1 MRYNLYKSLFLLVAA
16 TSLSVFVA
24 AADDPYGL
32 KGKTHSAVTPAPR
45 TDADWWMPRHEQ
57 IVKRAAEG
65 SVDLIFLGDSI
76 THGWE
81 SKGRELWDRFYAP
94 RRAMN
99 MGFSGDK
106 TEQVLWRLEH
116 GEADGIRPKLAV
128 IMIGTNNRNPAGE
141 IADGIKA
148 IVQELRTRLPDTKI
162 LILGIFPRGCYEDR
176 SKPEVLQSGT
186 NALWTAGREASEMVS
201 KIADHQMIYYLDISP
216 AFLKDGMVLRQY
228 MPDFLHP
235 NAEGYQVWAD
245 AMEPV
250 LKELLGEK

>member
-1 MRYNLYKSLFLLVAA
+1 MRRNLYKSLFLLVAV

-24 AADDPYGL
+24 TADDPYGL
-32 KGKTHSAVTPAPR
+32 NGKTHSAVTPVPR
-45 TDADWWMPRHEQ
+45 VDADWWMPRHEQ
-57 IVKRAAEG
+57 ILKRAAEG
-65 SVDLIFLGDSI
+65 TVDLVFLGDSI

-81 SKGRELWDRFYAP
+81 NKGKKLWDRYYAP
-94 RRAMN
+94 RHAVN

-116 GEADGIRPKLAV
+116 GEVDGVHPKLAV

-148 IVQELRTRLPDTKI
+148 IVQELRTRLPEAKI

-176 SKPEVLQSGT
+176 GKPEVLQSGMNDLRTT
-186 NALWTAGREASEMVS
+186 NDEANRMVS
-201 KIADHQMIYYLDISP
+201 EIADNQMIYYLNIGP
-216 AFLKDGMVLRQY
+216 AFLNDGMVLRKY

-235 NAEGYQVWAD
+235 NAEGYQIWAE
-245 AMEPV
+245 AMEPT
-250 LKELLGEK
+250 LKVLLGEK